1 MKSFWCQDQGNQG
14 FDRALEDIEKK
25 VSSLWGVIRIFYYG
39 IEFYAEMFFF
49 FIIYMYRRARFNH
62 IHTELTMSNAFSNF
76 LGAIM
81 KIIIRLIW
89 LIIYLGVL
97 EGKSNTDIT
106 NKVYDHQLVRTD
118 SRERKLQAFF
128 SPVVNNDKTGD
139 ESVPVNDTI
148 TKQESNKQPNPD
160 TIESMEVDLEDS
172 ASVFSDVT
180 TDQPASF
187 R

>member
-1 MKSFWCQDQGNQG
+1 M
-14 FDRALEDIEKK
+14 
-25 VSSLWGVIRIFYYG
+25 
-39 IEFYAEMFFF
+39 
-49 FIIYMYRRARFNH
+49 
-62 IHTELTMSNAFSNF
+62 
-76 LGAIM
+76 
-81 KIIIRLIW
+81 
-89 LIIYLGVL
+89 
-97 EGKSNTDIT
+97 
-106 NKVYDHQLVRTD
+106 YDHQLVRTD

-128 SPVVNNDKTGD
+128 SPVVNKDKTGD

-180 TDQPASF
+180 TDQSASF